1 MNDTKVSADYTP
13 TTDDLREWYISEHVV
28 SPELG
33 SKEWADWLTA
43 HDSEVASKALTDA
56 ADAWQTGGWA
66 NGLPKGADRVALILG
81 MAQGTVT
88 WLRARADDLVQP

>member
-1 MNDTKVSADYTP
+1 MSADYTP
-13 TTDDLREWYISEHVV
+13 TTDDVRDYYGNGQV
-28 SPELG
+28 PE
-33 SKEWADWLTA
+33 EFDRWLAA
-43 HDSEVASKALTDA
+43 HDAEVASKALRDA

-81 MAQGTVT
+81 MAQGATT